1 MISKIFQK
9 VGEKNS
15 ELGCMLDEL
24 LMVMGVVICAVI
36 MLVVTEVGIGLLS
49 DFFQKLEK
57 QFQILAVYC
66 NSGVGGG
73 CVCNNCCSLK

>member
-1 MISKIFQK
+1 
-9 VGEKNS
+9 
-15 ELGCMLDEL
+15 MLDEL

-57 QFQILAVYC
+57 EFQILAVYC